1 MIFAALTSRQVSRS
15 GYVVS
20 RVLLM
25 SSVFRRL
32 IVLLY
37 LSVILDSVGRASY
50 LLYLLGRLGRPS
62 PHVDVCYFAPLA
74 VKKFII
80 LLKCLWRLRQFI

>member
-1 MIFAALTSRQVSRS
+1 MVFVALTSRQASRS

-20 RVLLM
+20 RILLV

-37 LSVILDSVGRASY
+37 LSVILSSVRRTSY
-50 LLYLLGRLGRPS
+50 LLCLLGRLGRPS
-62 PHVDVCYFAPLA
+62 RHVDVC
-74 VKKFII
+74 
-80 LLKCLWRLRQFI
+80 